1 MAQLVK
7 MLDYVSRYEQ
17 DLSRYPTQYIRLKKY
32 QWERMKAQWE
42 NGADLT
48 EWHQQVEEEPEERG
62 NGKWFS
68 PIFRLFGQRKTVVE
82 EELESEEAEKD
93 EEPDLG
99 FNPNIIYNPTTL
111 KQLRKLYIDQL
122 FHFQIKWASST
133 LMDSSRVDP
142 RFMRDSLLRSF
153 AQQLPDNYL
162 LFYYPILLL
171 KKAPIELDIIIVTP
185 VECMCIT
192 VLEEE
197 DVAAFVGG
205 GERFWIK
212 KFGENET
219 KLLNPLIALN
229 RMEKIISGLFKA
241 SDIDFP
247 VKKYLL
253 SRNGFIDY
261 PGASFDVKMI
271 DRRSYPEWFAALQK
285 SVVPMKFSQFKAAQA
300 ILDVGQSTS
309 ISRLFEADEEQNDS
323 EKLNNEEF

>member
-7 MLDYVSRYEQ
+7 MSDYVSRYEQ
-17 DLSRYPTQYIRLKKY
+17 DLSRYPTQYIRLKRY

-42 NGADLT
+42 NGVDLS
-48 EWHQQVEEEPEERG
+48 EWNRRLEEEPEELEG
-62 NGKWFS
+62 GKWFS
-68 PIFRLFGQRKTVVE
+68 PIIRLFGQRKTVE
-82 EELESEEAEKD
+82 EEENKHEDQEEEQD
-93 EEPDLG
+93 FG
-99 FNPNIIYNPTTL
+99 FHPNIIYNPTNL
-111 KQLRKLYIDQL
+111 EQLRKLYVDQL

-133 LMDSSRVDP
+133 LMDRSRVDP

-171 KKAPIELDIIIVTP
+171 KKAPIEMDIIIVTP

-192 VLEEE
+192 ILEEE

-205 GERFWIK
+205 GERFWVK
-212 KFGENET
+212 KSGENEK

-229 RMEKIISGLFKA
+229 RMEKIITGIFKTA
-241 SDIDFP
+241 EIDFP

-253 SRNGFIDY
+253 SRNGYIDY

-271 DRRSYPEWFAALQK
+271 DRRSYSEWFATLQK

-300 ILDVGQSTS
+300 ILDVGQTTS
-309 ISRLFEADEEQNDS
+309 ISRLFEEDEEKTKAKS
-323 EKLNNEEF
+323 EVIKNFE